1 MWKHALSALSL
12 LNGWMDFKGICTD
25 KSLENG
31 KELIRF
37 SDLAFMRSKMS
48 KNALSLS
55 YLLKGS
61 IYYDQNRHVYHLEVE
76 KS

>member
-48 KNALSLS
+48 KMPCP
-55 YLLKGS
+55 
-61 IYYDQNRHVYHLEVE
+61 YHISWRGRYIMT
-76 KS
+76 KTDMCII